1 MAPGPSSARTYYER
15 TYYERTYYG
24 LTYYEIAYFVTFLI
38 ENPLN
43 TVHRYDGFSRI
54 APQACQARFFATFW
68 PHSGFLLTCDNICS

>member
-38 ENPLN
+38 ENPLILCID
-43 TVHRYDGFSRI
+43 TMDFLESRRRRDFL
-54 APQACQARFFATFW
+54 QRW
-68 PHSGFLLTCDNICS
+68 PHSGFLLTCYNICS